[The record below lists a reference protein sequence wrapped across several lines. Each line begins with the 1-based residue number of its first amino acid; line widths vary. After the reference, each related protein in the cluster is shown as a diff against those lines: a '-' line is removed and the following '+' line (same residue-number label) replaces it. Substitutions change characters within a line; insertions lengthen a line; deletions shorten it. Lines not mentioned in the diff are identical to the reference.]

1 MDQTMS
7 ASKDADL
14 DFGHR
19 VTGLIYHEFL
29 RNMQEHVKPTSYFEI
44 GTLHGITLANAK
56 CASIAV
62 DPVFRIQTDVV
73 GEKPACHLYQQTS
86 DEFFA
91 EHSLSEIFGGP
102 VDFAFLDGMHL
113 FEFLLRDFIN
123 TEKHCKRSSVIAL
136 HDCLPL
142 DNYMTLRSQDDPLWL
157 KTKYTG
163 YWTGDVWKIVP
174 VLKKFRPDLAIT
186 ILDCVGT
193 GLVLVTNLDPN
204 STILAD
210 NSQALIEENAY
221 DFGADRLHAYW
232 NSVAITPAESLLD
245 STSLAAKFP
254 L

>member
-1 MDQTMS
+1 MS
-7 ASKDADL
+7 TSTNESL

-29 RNMQEHVKPTSYFEI
+29 RNMHEHLNPRNYFEI
-44 GTLHGITLANAK
+44 GTLHGVTLANAK
-56 CASIAV
+56 CPSIAV
-62 DPVFRIQTDVV
+62 DPVFRLQTDVMA
-73 GEKPACHLYQQTS
+73 EKPTCHLYQQTS
-86 DEFFA
+86 DDFFA
-91 EHSLSEIFGGP
+91 EQNLTELFGEP

-123 TEKHCKRSSVIAL
+123 TEKQCENGSIIAL

-142 DNYMTLRSQDDPLWL
+142 DHYMTVRSPDDPIRLN
-157 KTKYTG
+157 TAYEG

-174 VLKKFRPDLAIT
+174 ALQKYRPDLSIT
-186 ILDCVGT
+186 VIDCVGT

-204 STILAD
+204 STVLAD
-210 NSQALIEENAY
+210 NSQVLVEDNAY

-232 NSVAITPAESLLD
+232 NSVAITPAERLLD
-245 STSLAAKFP
+245 SASLAAKFR

>member
-1 MDQTMS
+1 MS
-7 ASKDADL
+7 AYTNAGL

-29 RNMQEHVKPTSYFEI
+29 RNMHEHLKPRNYFEI
-44 GTLHGITLANAK
+44 GTLHGVTLANAK
-56 CASIAV
+56 CTSIAV
-62 DPVFRIQTDVV
+62 DPAFRIQTDTI

-91 EHSLSEIFGGP
+91 EQNLSEIFGGP

-123 TEKHCKRSSVIAL
+123 TEKHCGKGSIVAL

-142 DNYMTLRSQDDPLWL
+142 DNYMTMRSPDDPLRL
-157 KTKYTG
+157 NTAYTG

-186 ILDCVGT
+186 VLDCVGT

-204 STILAD
+204 STVLAD

-221 DFGADRLHAYW
+221 DFDADRLLAYW

-245 STSLAAKFP
+245 SASLAAKFR